1 MIAII
6 IIAIIIY
13 VICNK
18 KKKAKQEQ
26 EEAKQELFSEFDEKV
41 PNPKTDFREI
51 NLYFNQ
57 PLNFEYRD
65 DIRINKR
72 TDYPLAKQTSIE
84 RSRGEFK
91 EVLSFPNNNYYEI
104 AKGNSY
110 IGIKG
115 NSKMA
120 IDDYLLSIELPFN
133 QAGILAYKQGDW
145 DLAEKWWLSV
155 LDIRP
160 TNVLHRL
167 KVMYHKQHRYKDVVE
182 LYKIAEPLVKN
193 YDFLT
198 GENTYKIMF
207 AKDAVFTEEKHK
219 YNDQSL
225 GVTLYPSK
233 IDQDYLKLL
242 QSVGQ
247 EVTE

>member
-1 MIAII
+1 MITII

-13 VICNK
+13 VIYNK

-26 EEAKQELFSEFDEKV
+26 EEARQELFSEFDEKV

-51 NLYFNQ
+51 ILYFDQ
-57 PLNFEYRD
+57 PLDFELKEDVRV
-65 DIRINKR
+65 NKR
-72 TDYPLAKQTSIE
+72 TGYPLAKQTSID
-84 RSRGEFK
+84 RSRNEFK
-91 EVLSFPNNNYYEI
+91 EVMSFPNNNYYEI
-104 AKGNSY
+104 AKGNSE
-110 IGIKG
+110 IGING

-120 IDDYLLSIELPFN
+120 IDDYLLSIELPFH

-167 KVMYHKQHRYKDVVE
+167 KVMYRKQHRYKDIVE

-198 GENTYKIMF
+198 GENTYTIMF
-207 AKDAVFTEEKHK
+207 EKDAVFTEEKHK

-233 IDQDYLKLL
+233 IDQKYLKLL
-242 QSVGQ
+242 QSVGEEQ
-247 EVTE
+247 AE